1 MTGLAASDHAVG
13 GLAAVVLVVEVDQEG
28 TDLGAQHALIIA
40 GAELPGAGLLG
51 LDQPLTDAVGHLAV
65 LHAAERAFGVGVQ
78 VPALIQPVQHVQGR
92 QRSAV
97 VSLERTP
104 RQHVDLL
111 LVDAFIAHARGDGP
125 QPPVDAV
132 VQVDGMGLGLAAGVT
147 VIAAGDG
154 GQQAA
159 GGAFPIAQL
168 VTGLVDVAIAD
179 ADLVVGGA
187 QIHALRGAG
196 LDAAHPVVARRQRH
210 EVALVQEAAAQRF
223 GEEGVDAG
231 LAAAVGVV
239 VAGTHQRATAPET
252 VHRTGGLVGVGL
264 EGVHRQATRHVGFA
278 VIVLGDGVNAV
289 HGIQR
294 VLALQDHVIDAS
306 VAVLAI
312 VGTAYTRIQDGAAQ
326 AVVHRAAH
334 TEAGVLLGLVLRR
347 GRAVAQ
353 LHAGVDVEVLGDR
366 PGDEVDDAA
375 HVLGA
380 IAHGTTTAHHVHR
393 IHVAHRDRAQ
403 RQLRLA
409 IGRIGN
415 GNAVHQQRGAGGQTR
430 VQTANAE
437 VQRHVMAAG
446 TVVLGGVDARN
457 AVEHLAH
464 VGQALGLD
472 LFTADHVTGT
482 RMLLHVLLVG
492 ITQPVPH
499 HRDGAQRLGLGCRS
513 LVLFLGQC
521 AGRAAAGSQ
530 QQGHRGHGVHHGTQ
544 WTHGRGVPRGIW
556 DETGR
561 RHVRTPESMM
571 RSRLAMRLTPS
582 PTRHPD
588 LRSPSGKGCRAPTTE
603 GRTCVRKHAR
613 RAACRMTQGKTS
625 GIDTESAGHLR
636 RRRRETGPLK

>member
-168 VTGLVDVAIAD
+168 VAGLINVAVAD

-187 QIHALRGAG
+187 HVHTLRGTG
-196 LDAAHPVVARRQRH
+196 LNAAHPVVARRQRH

-223 GEEGVDAG
+223 REEGVDAG
-231 LAAAVGVV
+231 LAAAIGVV
-239 VAGTHQRATAPET
+239 ITGAHQRATAPET
-252 VHRTGGLVGVGL
+252 VHRAGGLVGIGL
-264 EGVHRQATRHVGFA
+264 EGIHRQATRHVGFA
-278 VIVLGDGVNAV
+278 VVVLGDGVEAV

-294 VLALQDHVIDAS
+294 VLTLQDHVVDAG
-306 VAVLAI
+306 VTVLAI
-312 VGTAYTRIQDGAAQ
+312 VGTTHPRIQDGAAQ

-334 TEAGVLLGLVLRR
+334 AEAGVLLGLVLRR

-353 LHAGVDVEVLGDR
+353 LHAGVDVEVFGNG

-375 HVLGA
+375 HVLGT

-409 IGRIGN
+409 VGRKGD

-430 VQTANAE
+430 IEATDAE
-437 VQRHVMAAG
+437 VQRHVVATGA
-446 TVVLGGVDARN
+446 VVLGRVDAGN

-464 VGQALGLD
+464 IGQALGLD
-472 LFTADHVTGT
+472 LIAADHVTGA
-482 RMLLHVLLVG
+482 RMVLHVLLVG
-492 ITQPVPH
+492 ITQPVTH

-513 LVLFLGQC
+513 LVLFLGQRT
-521 AGRAAAGSQ
+521 GRAAAGSQ
-530 QQGHRGHGVHHGTQ
+530 Q
-544 WTHGRGVPRGIW
+544 
-556 DETGR
+556 
-561 RHVRTPESMM
+561 
-571 RSRLAMRLTPS
+571 
-582 PTRHPD
+582 
-588 LRSPSGKGCRAPTTE
+588 
-603 GRTCVRKHAR
+603 
-613 RAACRMTQGKTS
+613 
-625 GIDTESAGHLR
+625 
-636 RRRRETGPLK
+636 